1 MLCPCSRGQKKK
13 NIFIIFQSREHWAPL
28 LQYKGGFTR
37 CLPRFIYGPAQC
49 FAPALLCKGILL
61 AQPPKCEIQS
71 LSGVCLCTS
80 AAFHYLSTG
89 SLLAHARKWTIQSLS
104 EVCLCLCTSSAFRDL
119 SNLSKLSKL
128 SKRIPMA
135 QLLPTACLHTLGP
148 AVSRYA
154 AQDCPCLQFHGPG
167 KGAWF
172 RLAKRSRHLGLPC
185 FALRLGLWRWY
196 QWLWCCQNFGM
207 HFVSSF
213 GPSTYHTA
221 RYTIQGCD
229 CMSMQQ
235 LSRNNF
241 WMLLPTFFRFLGPHF
256 WVPFLGPIFGAS
268 YHFKRKFDWS
278 QRL

>member
-1 MLCPCSRGQKKK
+1 MLAGSKKEK
-13 NIFIIFQSREHWAPL
+13 HLYHFSIARTFSSAA
-28 LQYKGGFTR
+28 QYKGGFTR

-49 FAPALLCKGILL
+49 FAPALLCKEILL

-89 SLLAHARKWTIQSLS
+89 SLVAHARKWTIQSLS

-135 QLLPTACLHTLGP
+135 QLPPTACLHTLGP

-167 KGAWF
+167 KGA
-172 RLAKRSRHLGLPC
+172 
-185 FALRLGLWRWY
+185 
-196 QWLWCCQNFGM
+196 
-207 HFVSSF
+207 
-213 GPSTYHTA
+213 
-221 RYTIQGCD
+221 
-229 CMSMQQ
+229 
-235 LSRNNF
+235 
-241 WMLLPTFFRFLGPHF
+241 
-256 WVPFLGPIFGAS
+256 
-268 YHFKRKFDWS
+268 
-278 QRL
+278 